1 MADSVEDADGS
12 KAEVFFEVVEGV
24 SRGQMLVRIFESG
37 IGVWMESIP
46 WDHNSLSFNNIEL

>member
-24 SRGQMLVRIFESG
+24 SRGADVSKNFRERDWCLDGEYSVGS
-37 IGVWMESIP
+37 
-46 WDHNSLSFNNIEL
+46 